1 VGDRDGIAV
10 VPRAHASEV
19 LGLVRDLVKKENAR
33 IAEINAGTIFKAEI
47 DDALRRKGII
57 Q

>member
-10 VPRAHASEV
+10 VPRAHAPEV
-19 LGLVRDLVKKENAR
+19 LSLVRDLVKKETAR
-33 IAEINAGTIFKAEI
+33 IAEIDAGTIFKPDI
-47 DDALRRKGII
+47 DDGLRRKGII